1 MADAS
6 STKQTIVQT
15 LNDAQRRAVSS
26 GATTVAILAG
36 PGSGKTHTLAS
47 RVVWQVDVVGYRP
60 QDVVVA
66 TFTVKAAREMGERI
80 CKVLGPERGRK
91 VVLGT
96 FHSISRRYLA
106 AYGKKIGL
114 DQKFGIADDSDSRAI
129 ITRICK
135 RHQLGIDPAMA
146 RGWISKKKSR
156 ANDRVV
162 SSQQEKAAKSG
173 KQQPIHSRE
182 LETCYE
188 EYQAQLTRSNLLDYD
203 DLLVKGVELLRA
215 APECVSNV
223 QAVLIDEYQDTNGV
237 QYDLMKLL
245 AQRHG
250 RITVVGDPDQSIY
263 GWRSADTRNLSR
275 MFTDFPTT
283 DKVALEE
290 NYRSSESILATSLKI
305 IQQEEKRF
313 DKVLKAVHTRGTKPV
328 LRKLRN
334 SAQEAEWIVAELR
347 RTILL
352 SGDMMNHDDVAILLR
367 SAALSRHIESALGKA
382 GIPYRMVGGF
392 KFYER
397 AEIKLILDY
406 LRVVYQP
413 DNNDALARIINVPKR
428 GAGDA
433 TIKALLEEAEKSQ
446 QSLWSLLRKHCTGG
460 KQAKTTLRKQV
471 EQKISGGLIRVIL
484 DIRKKMDEST
494 VENPY
499 SMLDVISQVLSR
511 LDFEQHLKDTY
522 NDEWEGRWANVQEFI
537 NLATDFMTGNEVEEE
552 LPEIDGLQQT
562 PERDTLARFLANVSL
577 ATDVQN
583 NDPGQNRPMVTVSTI
598 HAAKGLEWPVV
609 FIPAAYN
616 GSIPHIRSE
625 DGDEERRLLY
635 VAMTRAKALLYL
647 SYPVVG
653 GYGNGEKVTLSSFLS
668 DVEGYF
674 AVQGPTF
681 NSAVLEELARILR
694 RKAPSQKD
702 VFGRLKPFEVSMEDD
717 IFPSDP
723 EQDLGRSG
731 NKTGLGRSSSG
742 SGLSQG
748 QPPTKRQRMHSTSGG
763 LEQQDQTWH
772 QEYSTTMQQA
782 SGFTVSSLP
791 GFVTAGAH
799 HSAFPV
805 PDPPYSRDSKT
816 GQPNRGTGQRSLLG
830 FVTNSGQP
838 RTGTGSQKQILQ
850 APQNRGGTHHPRP
863 PQSGRQQGWG
873 NDQMVG
879 RPAIAPELANHRL
892 GGTRS
897 TTLPRPGPP
906 AKREHGAISTR
917 NQYAHLSSSPTKAQP
932 QEETNDPTSS
942 PPAPTRPVS
951 TFHNTTCTMPQGQGG
966 FKRPAA
972 LTREGI
978 APMDRLR
985 KPFKP
990 LTINRSMGG

>member
-1 MADAS
+1 M
-6 STKQTIVQT
+6 
-15 LNDAQRRAVSS
+15 
-26 GATTVAILAG
+26 
-36 PGSGKTHTLAS
+36 
-47 RVVWQVDVVGYRP
+47 
-60 QDVVVA
+60 
-66 TFTVKAAREMGERI
+66 
-80 CKVLGPERGRK
+80 
-91 VVLGT
+91 
-96 FHSISRRYLA
+96 
-106 AYGKKIGL
+106 
-114 DQKFGIADDSDSRAI
+114 
-129 ITRICK
+129 
-135 RHQLGIDPAMA
+135 
-146 RGWISKKKSR
+146 
-156 ANDRVV
+156 
-162 SSQQEKAAKSG
+162 
-173 KQQPIHSRE
+173 
-182 LETCYE
+182 
-188 EYQAQLTRSNLLDYD
+188 
-203 DLLVKGVELLRA
+203 
-215 APECVSNV
+215 
-223 QAVLIDEYQDTNGV
+223 
-237 QYDLMKLL
+237 
-245 AQRHG
+245 
-250 RITVVGDPDQSIY
+250 
-263 GWRSADTRNLSR
+263 
-275 MFTDFPTT
+275 
-283 DKVALEE
+283 
-290 NYRSSESILATSLKI
+290 
-305 IQQEEKRF
+305 
-313 DKVLKAVHTRGTKPV
+313 
-328 LRKLRN
+328 
-334 SAQEAEWIVAELR
+334 
-347 RTILL
+347 
-352 SGDMMNHDDVAILLR
+352 
-367 SAALSRHIESALGKA
+367 
-382 GIPYRMVGGF
+382 
-392 KFYER
+392 
-397 AEIKLILDY
+397 
-406 LRVVYQP
+406 
-413 DNNDALARIINVPKR
+413 
-428 GAGDA
+428 
-433 TIKALLEEAEKSQ
+433 
-446 QSLWSLLRKHCTGG
+446 
-460 KQAKTTLRKQV
+460 
-471 EQKISGGLIRVIL
+471 IL

-838 RTGTGSQKQILQ
+838 RTGAGSQKQILQ